1 LHTLRPLNKK
11 KIINDPV
18 YGFISIPTELVFDLI
33 EHPYFQR
40 LRYIKQLGMTHLVYP
55 GALHT
60 RFHHA
65 LGAMYLMGMA
75 IETLRNKGHE
85 ISEEEEEA
93 VIIAILL
100 HDIGHGPFSHALE
113 ESIVDSISHE
123 DISAMLMQK
132 LNVQF
137 NGRLITAIAIF
148 EGTYPR
154 EFLHQLVSGQLDMDR
169 MDYLNRDSFFTGV
182 SEGVISSDR
191 IIKML
196 NVNNDQIV
204 VEEKGIYSVEKFL
217 IARRLMYWQV
227 YLHKTVIAAEQLLV
241 KILRRSR
248 ELAQMGE
255 HVFTTPA
262 LSHFLKKP
270 VSRIAF
276 LNEDH
281 HLEAFAALDDTDIM
295 AAVKVWVFHPDP
307 ILSKL
312 CLDMIHRDLYKVEIT
327 NEPPAKV
334 FIDQLIIRAMDKY
347 GLKADEAHYFVFN
360 DTIRNN
366 AYKPGDGDIRILMK
380 DGQIKDITAASDNS
394 NLEALAKTVKKYIV
408 CYKKDLI

>member
-1 LHTLRPLNKK
+1 MNKK

-18 YGFISIPTELVFDLI
+18 YGFISIPTDLVFDLI

-65 LGAMYLMGMA
+65 LGAMHLMGMA

-85 ISEEEEEA
+85 ISHLEEEA

-100 HDIGHGPFSHALE
+100 HDVGHGPFSHALE
-113 ESIVDSISHE
+113 ESIVEAISHE
-123 DISAMLMQK
+123 DISTMLMQK

-137 NGRLITAIAIF
+137 GGKLTMAIDIF
-148 EGTYPR
+148 KGSYHR
-154 EFLHQLVSGQLDMDR
+154 EFLHQLVTGQLDMDR

-196 NVNNDQIV
+196 NVKDDQIV
-204 VEEKGIYSVEKFL
+204 VEEKGVYSVEKFL

-227 YLHKTVIAAEQLLV
+227 YLHKTVIAAEQLLAR
-241 KILRRSR
+241 ILKRSR
-248 ELAQMGE
+248 ELALAGE
-255 HVFTTPA
+255 EVFTTPA

-270 VSRIAF
+270 IGRDAF
-276 LNEDH
+276 MNEGH
-281 HLEAFAALDDTDIM
+281 HLEAFASLDDTDIM
-295 AAVKVWVFHPDP
+295 AAIKVWTTNGDP
-307 ILSKL
+307 VLARL
-312 CLDMIHRDLYKVEIT
+312 CTDMVHRDLYKVDIS
-327 NEPPAKV
+327 NEPPDKH
-334 FIDQLIIRAMDKY
+334 FIEDLEYKAINRY
-347 GLKADEAHYFVFN
+347 GITAHEATYFVFE
-360 DTIRNN
+360 DTVRNN
-366 AYKPGDGDIRILMK
+366 AYRPGDGDIRILMN
-380 DGQIKDITAASDNS
+380 DGSIRDITAASDNS
-394 NLEALAKTVKKYIV
+394 NLQALARTVKKYIT

>member
-1 LHTLRPLNKK
+1 MNKK

-33 EHPYFQR
+33 QHPYFQR

-65 LGAMYLMGMA
+65 LGAMYLMGLA
-75 IETLRNKGHE
+75 IETLRNKGHQ
-85 ISEEEEEA
+85 ISHHEEEA

-113 ESIVDSISHE
+113 ESIVEGISHE
-123 DISAMLMQK
+123 DISTMLMQK

-137 NGRLITAIAIF
+137 GGKLTMAIEIF
-148 EGTYPR
+148 KGSYHR

-196 NVNNDQIV
+196 NVSNDQIV

-227 YLHKTVIAAEQLLV
+227 YLHKTVIAAEQLLSR
-241 KILRRSR
+241 ILKRSR
-248 ELAQMGE
+248 EVALSGRP
-255 HVFTTPA
+255 VFTTPA
-262 LSHFLKKP
+262 LGHFLIKP
-270 VSRIAF
+270 VSRSAF
-276 LNEDH
+276 INEDH
-281 HLEAFAALDDTDIM
+281 HLEAFAQLDDTDIM
-295 AAVKVWVFHPDP
+295 AAIKVWATNEDP
-307 ILSKL
+307 VLAKL
-312 CLDMIHRDLYKVEIT
+312 CTDLVHRDLYKVDIT
-327 NEPPAKV
+327 NEPPDKK
-334 FIDQLIIRAMDKY
+334 LIEELQWRAINRY
-347 GLKADEAHYFVFN
+347 GISAADASYFVFE

-366 AYKPGDGDIRILMK
+366 AYHPGDGDIRILMK
-380 DGQIKDITAASDNS
+380 DGSIRDITAASDNS
-394 NLEALAKTVKKYIV
+394 NLEALARTVKKYIL
-408 CYKKDLI
+408 CYKKDLVL

>member
-1 LHTLRPLNKK
+1 LNKK

-18 YGFISIPTELVFDLI
+18 YGFISIPTELIFDLI

-65 LGAMYLMGMA
+65 IGAMHLMGMA
-75 IETLRNKGHE
+75 VETLRNKGHE
-85 ISEEEEEA
+85 ITIEEEEA

-113 ESIVDSISHE
+113 ESIVEGVSHE
-123 DISAMLMQK
+123 EISTMLMNK
-132 LNVQF
+132 LNTQF
-137 NGRLITAIAIF
+137 GGRLSMTIDIF
-148 EGTYPR
+148 NGTYPR
-154 EFLHQLVSGQLDMDR
+154 QFLHQLVSSQLDMDR

-196 NVNNDQIV
+196 NVKDDHVV

-227 YLHKTVIAAEQLLV
+227 YLHKTVIAAEQLLS
-241 KILRRSR
+241 KIVTRSR
-248 ELAQMGE
+248 ELALQDATI
-255 HVFTTPA
+255 FTTPA

-270 VSRIAF
+270 IGKTAFIAD
-276 LNEDH
+276 DH
-281 HLEAFAALDDTDIM
+281 HLETFASLDDTDIM
-295 AAVKVWVFHPDP
+295 AAVKVWAGHSDFV
-307 ILSKL
+307 LSKL
-312 CLDMIHRDLYKVEIT
+312 CRDLVERNLYKVDIT
-327 NEPPAKV
+327 NEVPDNKY
-334 FIDQLIIRAMDKY
+334 IDELKERAIKKY
-347 GLKADEAHYFVFN
+347 GITPYEASYFVFKE
-360 DTIRNN
+360 TIRND
-366 AYKPGDGDIRILMK
+366 AYKPGDGNIRILMK
-380 DGQIKDITAASDNS
+380 NCTVKDITAASDNS
-394 NLEALAKTVKKYIV
+394 NLEALAKTVKKYIL
-408 CYKKDLI
+408 CYKKELV